1 MKEHTNTGSKQN
13 KPESDQVSGVVTQCY
28 SSCLTVVR
36 FWLEKKG
43 RRGKRE
49 EERKRRE
56 RIGKRERKAELA
68 C

>member
-36 FWLEKKG
+36 FWLEKREGEGRG
-43 RRGKRE
+43 RRKE
-49 EERKRRE
+49 KEERE
-56 RIGKRERKAELA
+56 
-68 C
+68 